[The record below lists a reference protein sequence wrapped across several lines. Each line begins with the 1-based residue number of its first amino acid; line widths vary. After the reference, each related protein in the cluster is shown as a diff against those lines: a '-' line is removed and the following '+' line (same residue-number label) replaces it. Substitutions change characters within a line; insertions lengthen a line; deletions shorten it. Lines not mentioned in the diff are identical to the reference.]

1 MSCIKVCSFEANIDK
16 WIIFLWQTSHTERI
30 DALELLGATFVDK
43 KRDLLGALKYWKR
56 AMGLRYMDSNNIVR
70 KPEPKQL
77 IMAYDYAREVSFF
90 YSSVAK
96 GFGVSYLLV
105 LGFDD
110 GLLKVNL
117 S

>member
-1 MSCIKVCSFEANIDK
+1 MFSVDQLTV
-16 WIIFLWQTSHTERI
+16 FLLQTSHTERI

-56 AMGLRYMDSNNIVR
+56 AMDLRYMDSNNIVH

-77 IMAYDYAREVSFF
+77 IMAYDYAREVSRF
-90 YSSVAK
+90 YLSLAK
-96 GFGVSYLLV
+96 AIVVYLLDPV
-105 LGFDD
+105 SKSSFGLGLDN
-110 GLLKVNL
+110 GLLHLHL

>member
-1 MSCIKVCSFEANIDK
+1 MRVCVLNHSLEK
-16 WIIFLWQTSHTERI
+16 PRCFLPQTSHTERI

-56 AMGLRYMDSNNIVR
+56 AMDLRYTDSNIVH

-77 IMAYDYAREVSFF
+77 IMAYDYAKEVGIIFT
-90 YSSVAK
+90 VCDCQ
-96 GFGVSYLLV
+96 V
-105 LGFDD
+105 L
-110 GLLKVNL
+110 KKWRL

>member
-1 MSCIKVCSFEANIDK
+1 M
-16 WIIFLWQTSHTERI
+16 ERI

-56 AMGLRYMDSNNIVR
+56 AMDLRYLDSNNIVH

-77 IMAYDYAREVSFF
+77 IMAYDYAREVSIFIHLWPQVCL
-90 YSSVAK
+90 SVDLNR
-96 GFGVSYLLV
+96 GTFS
-105 LGFDD
+105 
-110 GLLKVNL
+110 L